1 MNITIL
7 GCGAYG
13 TALAHM
19 FKENNCNIKMW
30 NKFEDVFPNLKKELP
45 DIEFTSNMKESLE
58 NTELIVI
65 AIPIAFLNDV
75 AIELSKF
82 YKNQDI
88 LIASK
93 GININDGLFANQIIE
108 KHIKINNIGAI
119 SGGTFAIDMKSKKV
133 MGLTLGTTSQS
144 LIIKV
149 KKALENKY
157 LKIQYTSDLIGV
169 EICGAIKNVM
179 AIGFG
184 ILDGANYPESSRF
197 LFLTEA
203 IYEINKLI
211 KELNGKN
218 NTIMSYAG
226 IDDIMMTCTSSKSR
240 NYTLG
245 KLLGENK
252 DQDTIEEYKKNTTV
266 EGLSTALA
274 IHNLYEKINLKLNIC
289 NIIYNILYNN
299 ENSITLIKYLEEKE
313 SCQL

>member
-45 DIEFTSNMKESLE
+45 NIEFTTNMKDSLE

-65 AIPIAFLNDV
+65 AIPIAFLDDV
-75 AIELSKF
+75 AIELSKY

-133 MGLTLGTTSQS
+133 MGLTLGTTNQS
-144 LIIKV
+144 LITKV

-226 IDDIMMTCTSSKSR
+226 IDDIMMTCTS
-240 NYTLG
+240 
-245 KLLGENK
+245 
-252 DQDTIEEYKKNTTV
+252 
-266 EGLSTALA
+266 
-274 IHNLYEKINLKLNIC
+274 
-289 NIIYNILYNN
+289 
-299 ENSITLIKYLEEKE
+299 
-313 SCQL
+313 